1 MPSFDLAGAA
11 TTASKTVNKV
21 LSDTGVAKGLSAASN
36 SITSAANAIKS
47 GLSVNISNI
56 TSSLPGV
63 AELENAIQQ
72 AKSNVNKLGNLAEN
86 ATKAV
91 TQVALEA
98 KPPFPNIL
106 HQYASYN
113 YIFTLSVLDD
123 ASLNFPNET
132 YRKGMLGPIILK
144 SANGNPSDRVPTAN
158 KTKSNPDG
166 SFDFYIEDVQINSSV
181 GFDKSTGNTNATG
194 LKFKLI
200 EPYSMGMFFQTLQ
213 VAAKNAGHTNYLEMP
228 LLLSVEFKGHIDADL
243 QNVQIDKTTK
253 YFPIRLYKFGMRAT
267 GKGAEYD
274 ISAFPV
280 NEKAYSKVYSELKT
294 DVAIAGK
301 NVGEMLQTGEKS
313 LQAVLN
319 TRLQEAVKRKD
330 VVIADQILI
339 SFPKDL
345 KTGDANP
352 PSNDSSNSAGATVNP
367 NSSSGGGMDL
377 FKKLGVKTSSINKT
391 QVQDESEINDIG
403 KSTMGFNLYNKGST
417 PFAKDN
423 LAFDEKTGTYKR
435 GAISINPE
443 SSEFKFTQGSD
454 IVNAINQV
462 ILMSEYGRTALS
474 QITPEGT
481 VQWWRVETHL
491 YYIPSDEN
499 IKKTGVKPKLV
510 VYRIVPYAASASAF
524 LPPNTPNPGTEKAKE
539 QVIKEYNY
547 IYTGKNLDVMDF
559 DIEFN
564 ASFFTQMSADAGKN
578 SGDKEQKAN
587 AGAGVEGDP
596 DNKTPDGEKP
606 KEGQIPSTVLKD
618 GIMTLTG
625 GKGGGGLDDN
635 ASIAARQFHDSI
647 TSNTSMINLNLT
659 ILGDPYYLGDS
670 GMGNYSAVAT
680 DNKFINADGAM
691 NYQSGR
697 VLINVNFRT
706 PIDINLEDG
715 VYDFST
721 TAGVPQFSGLY
732 LVTLVTSNFRRGKFT
747 QTLKLNRLPNQ
758 EVKSTKPPQTAT
770 TPTENEYTDPD
781 AETTQAELEAWAA
794 EGPQSAP
801 ITDDEIAANNASLG
815 DFAG

>member
-1 MPSFDLAGAA
+1 MPSFDIASAA
-11 TTASKTVNKV
+11 TTASNAVKKV
-21 LSDTGVAKGLSAASN
+21 VSDTGLAKGLSAASN
-36 SITSAANAIKS
+36 SISSAANAIKS

-72 AKSNVNKLGNLAEN
+72 AKSNINKLGNLAEN
-86 ATKAV
+86 AAKAV

-132 YRKGMLGPIILK
+132 YRKGIIGPIILK

-166 SFDFYIEDVQINSSV
+166 GFDFYIEDVQINSSV
-181 GFDKSTGNTNATG
+181 GFDQSTGNTNATG

-253 YFPIRLYKFGMRAT
+253 YFPIKLYKFAMRASS
-267 GKGAEYD
+267 KGAEYD
-274 ISAFPV
+274 ISAYPV

-294 DVAIAGK
+294 DVSISGK
-301 NVGEMLQTGEKS
+301 SVGEMLQTGEKS
-313 LQAVLN
+313 LQVVLN
-319 TRLQEAVKRKD
+319 ARLQEAVKRKD
-330 VVIADQILI
+330 VNVADQILI

-345 KTGDANP
+345 KTGDASP

-367 NSSSGGGMDL
+367 NSSGGDMDL

-391 QVQDESEINDIG
+391 QVQDETDLNDIG
-403 KSTMGFNLYNKGST
+403 KSTMGFNLYNKGAT

-423 LAFDEKTGTYKR
+423 LAYDEASGTYKR

-443 SSEFKFTQGSD
+443 TSEFKFTQGSD
-454 IVNAINQV
+454 VVNAINQV

-510 VYRIVPYAASASAF
+510 VYRVVPYAASASSF

-547 IYTGKNLDVMDF
+547 IYTGKNLDVTDF

-587 AGAGVEGDP
+587 AGSGVEGDP
-596 DNKTPDGEKP
+596 DNPTPDGETVKTNQVP
-606 KEGQIPSTVLKD
+606 TTVLKD
-618 GIMTLTG
+618 GIMTMTG

-680 DNKFINADGAM
+680 NNKFINADGAM

-697 VLINVNFRT
+697 VLITVNFRT

-715 VYDFST
+715 VYDFSS
-721 TAGVPQFSGLY
+721 TASVPQFSGLY

-747 QTLKLNRLPNQ
+747 QTLKLSRLPNQ
-758 EVKSTKPPQTAT
+758 EVKSTKPPKIAT
-770 TPTENEYTDPD
+770 VPTENEYSEADD
-781 AETTQAELEAWAA
+781 ATTQAELEAWAA
-794 EGPQSAP
+794 EGPQTAP
-801 ITDDEIAANNASLG
+801 LTDDEIAANNAALG

>member
-1 MPSFDLAGAA
+1 MPSFDIASAA
-11 TTASKTVNKV
+11 TTATNTVNKV
-21 LSDTGVAKGLSAASN
+21 ISDTGLAKGLSAAGNAIS
-36 SITSAANAIKS
+36 SATNAIKS

-72 AKSNVNKLGNLAEN
+72 AKNNINKLGNLAEN
-86 ATKAV
+86 AAKAI

-132 YRKGMLGPIILK
+132 YRKGILGPIILK
-144 SANGNPSDRVPTAN
+144 SGNGNPSDRVPTAN

-181 GFDKSTGNTNATG
+181 GFDQSTGNTNATG

-228 LLLSVEFKGHIDADL
+228 LLLSMEFKGHIDADL

-294 DVAIAGK
+294 DVSIAGK
-301 NVGEMLQTGEKS
+301 SVGEMLQTGEKS
-313 LQAVLN
+313 LQVVLN

-330 VVIADQILI
+330 VNIADQILI

-352 PSNDSSNSAGATVNP
+352 PSNDSSTSAGATVNP
-367 NSSSGGGMDL
+367 NSSGADMDL

-391 QVQDESEINDIG
+391 QVQDDTEINDIG

-423 LAFDEKTGTYKR
+423 LAYDEASGTYKR

-454 IVNAINQV
+454 VVNAINQV

-510 VYRIVPYAASASAF
+510 VYRVVPYAANASAF

-587 AGAGVEGDP
+587 AGSGVEGDP
-596 DNKTPDGEKP
+596 DNPTPDGETVKN
-606 KEGQIPSTVLKD
+606 GQVPTTVLKD
-618 GIMTLTG
+618 GIMTMTG

-697 VLINVNFRT
+697 VLITVNFRT

-715 VYDFST
+715 VYDFSS
-721 TAGVPQFSGLY
+721 TASVPQFSGLY

-747 QTLKLNRLPNQ
+747 QTLKLSRLPNQ
-758 EVKSTKPPQTAT
+758 EVKSTKPPRIAT
-770 TPTENEYTDPD
+770 VPTENEYSEADD
-781 AETTQAELEAWAA
+781 AATQAELEAWAA
-794 EGPQSAP
+794 EGPQTAP
-801 ITDDEIAANNASLG
+801 LTDDEIAANNASLG